1 MAFSKE
7 EPAADK
13 PESTVPAA
21 AAAAPRKLANGVIL
35 GPDGKP
41 YVPYLPTT
49 PAMRRARVDEMDSNR
64 LTPS

>member
-1 MAFSKE
+1 MAPSKE

-13 PESTVPAA
+13 PESAIPA

-41 YVPYLPTT
+41 YVPYLPGTR
-49 PAMRRARVDEMDSNR
+49 AMRPARVDETDA
-64 LTPS
+64 T